1 LAVRDERAGLAQKS
15 LDLIEHSRS
24 ILAEINPTTVRGN
37 AYQLFT
43 RGLIE
48 NMGSKCVR
56 NVSRLLVIARE
67 KGIIPWGWIVDETR
81 QEERVSS
88 WNGLGDF
95 GETVVRGYRKDFW
108 QHQNSWIKVFSEK
121 ATVGGIVRPVLDE
134 FAVGFQVLHGF
145 GSATSLHDVA
155 EESLV
160 GDRYLEILYIGDF
173 DPSGMHMSEVDLPRR
188 VEKYGGVVDITRI
201 ALTSADCTD
210 ALPSFSVETKRGDP
224 RYAWFKRN
232 YGDRCWELDAMNP
245 NDLRQRLRDE
255 IIRRIDIAAW
265 ARCQA
270 IEKAERESLN
280 AYIRAWPKSIFE
292 PDQKCPDAL
301 EEREP

>member
-1 LAVRDERAGLAQKS
+1 MSGRGMAQKS
-15 LDLIEHSRS
+15 LDLIEYCRR
-24 ILAEINPTTVRGN
+24 ILAEIHPTTVRGV

-56 NVSRLLVIARE
+56 NVSRMIVIARE
-67 KGIIPWGWIVDETR
+67 KGIIPWEWIVDETR

-95 GETVVRGYRKDFW
+95 GETVTRAYRKDFW
-108 QHQNSWIKVFSEK
+108 QHQDSWIKVFSEK

-145 GSATSLHDVA
+145 GSATALHDVA
-155 EESLV
+155 EESLT
-160 GDRYLEILYIGDF
+160 GERPLEILYIGDF
-173 DPSGMHMSEVDLPRR
+173 DPSGMHMSEVDLPGR

-201 ALTSADCTD
+201 ALTRADCTA
-210 ALPSFSVETKRGDP
+210 ALPSFPVETKRSDP

-232 YGDRCWELDAMNP
+232 YGARCWELDAMNP
-245 NDLRQRLRDE
+245 NALRQRVHDAILT
-255 IIRRIDIAAW
+255 RIDHGAW
-265 ARCQA
+265 AHCQVVEA
-270 IEKAERESLN
+270 AERESLN
-280 AYIRAWPKSIFE
+280 AYIKAWAP
-292 PDQKCPDAL
+292 A
-301 EEREP
+301 

>member
-1 LAVRDERAGLAQKS
+1 MTGRGMAQKS
-15 LDLIEHSRS
+15 LDLIEHSRR
-24 ILAEINPTTVRGN
+24 ILAEIHPTTVRSV

-43 RGLIE
+43 RHLIE

-56 NVSRLLVIARE
+56 NVSRMIVIARE
-67 KGIIPWGWIVDETR
+67 KGIIPWDWIVDETR
-81 QEERVSS
+81 QEARISS

-134 FAVGFQVLHGF
+134 FAVSFQVLHGF

-173 DPSGMHMSEVDLPRR
+173 DPSGMHMSEVDLPGR

-201 ALTSADCTD
+201 ALASADCTD
-210 ALPSFSVETKRGDP
+210 ALPSFSVETKHGDP

-245 NDLRQRLRDE
+245 NDLRQRLRNE
-255 IIRRIDIAAW
+255 IVRRIDADAW
-265 ARCQA
+265 EHCQKV
-270 IEKAERESLN
+270 EEAERESLN
-280 AYIRAWPKSIFE
+280 RYIAAWGPGS
-292 PDQKCPDAL
+292 
-301 EEREP
+301 

>member
-1 LAVRDERAGLAQKS
+1 MTGRGMAQKS
-15 LDLIEHSRS
+15 IDLIGHCRS
-24 ILAEINPTTVRGN
+24 ILAEIHPTTVRGV

-48 NMGSKCVR
+48 NMGDKCVR
-56 NVSRLLVIARE
+56 NVSRMIVIARE
-67 KGIIPWGWIVDETR
+67 KGIIPWEWIVDETR

-88 WNGLGDF
+88 WSGLGDF
-95 GETVVRGYRKDFW
+95 GETVVRGYRKNFW

-145 GSATSLHDVA
+145 GSATAIHDVA
-155 EESLV
+155 EESLT
-160 GDRYLEILYIGDF
+160 GARYLEILYIGDF
-173 DPSGMHMSEVDLPRR
+173 DPSGMHMSEVDLPGR
-188 VEKYGGVVDITRI
+188 VRKYGGAVEITRI

-210 ALPSFSVETKRGDP
+210 ALPSFSVETKSRDP

-245 NDLRQRLRDE
+245 NDLRQRLQSE

-265 ARCQA
+265 AHCQA
-270 IEKAERESLN
+270 VEKAERESLN

-292 PDQKCPDAL
+292 PDQKCLGAI

>member
-1 LAVRDERAGLAQKS
+1 MSGGRGMARKSIELIGHCRSVLAA
-15 LDLIEHSRS
+15 IH
-24 ILAEINPTTVRGN
+24 PTTVRGV

-48 NMGSKCVR
+48 NMGDKWVR
-56 NVSRLLVIARE
+56 TVSRMVVIARE
-67 KGIIPWGWIVDETR
+67 KEIIPWGWIVDETR

-121 ATVGGIVRPVLDE
+121 ATVGGVVRPVLDE

-155 EESLV
+155 EESLT

-173 DPSGMHMSEVDLPRR
+173 DPSGMHMSEVDLPGR

-201 ALTSADCTD
+201 ALTRTDCTD
-210 ALPSFSVETKRGDP
+210 ALPSFSVETKRRDP
-224 RYAWFKRN
+224 RYSWFKRN
-232 YGDRCWELDAMNP
+232 YSDRCWELDAMNP
-245 NDLRQRLRDE
+245 NVLRERVRNE
-255 IIRRIDIAAW
+255 IIQCIDMAAW
-265 ARCQA
+265 AHCQTTEA
-270 IEKAERESLN
+270 AERDSLN
-280 AYIRAWPKSIFE
+280 AYVRAWATS
-292 PDQKCPDAL
+292 
-301 EEREP
+301 

>member
-1 LAVRDERAGLAQKS
+1 MSGRGMAQKS
-15 LDLIEHSRS
+15 LDLIEYCRR
-24 ILAEINPTTVRGN
+24 ILAEIHPTTVRGV

-56 NVSRLLVIARE
+56 NVSRMIVIARE
-67 KGIIPWGWIVDETR
+67 KGIIPWEWIVDETR

-95 GETVVRGYRKDFW
+95 GETVTRAYRKDFW
-108 QHQNSWIKVFSEK
+108 QHQDSWIKVFSEK

-145 GSATSLHDVA
+145 GSATALHDVA
-155 EESLV
+155 EESLT
-160 GDRYLEILYIGDF
+160 GERPLEILYIGDF
-173 DPSGMHMSEVDLPRR
+173 DPSGMHMSEVDLPGR

-201 ALTSADCTD
+201 ALTRADCTA
-210 ALPSFSVETKRGDP
+210 ALPSFPVETKRNDP

-232 YGDRCWELDAMNP
+232 CGARCWELDAMNP
-245 NDLRQRLRDE
+245 NALRQQVRDA
-255 IIRRIDIAAW
+255 ILTRIDHGAW
-265 ARCQA
+265 AHCQVVEA
-270 IEKAERESLN
+270 AERESLN
-280 AYIRAWPKSIFE
+280 AYIKAWAP
-292 PDQKCPDAL
+292 A
-301 EEREP
+301 

>member
-1 LAVRDERAGLAQKS
+1 V
-15 LDLIEHSRS
+15 
-24 ILAEINPTTVRGN
+24 

-43 RGLIE
+43 GGLIE
-48 NMGSKCVR
+48 NMGAPCVR
-56 NVSRLLVIARE
+56 NVSRMIVIARE
-67 KGIIPWGWIVDETR
+67 KGIIPWAWIVDETR

-145 GSATSLHDVA
+145 GSATAIHDVA
-155 EESLV
+155 EESLT
-160 GDRYLEILYIGDF
+160 GERYLEILYIGDS
-173 DPSGMHMSEVDLPRR
+173 DPSGMHMSEVDLPGR
-188 VEKYGGVVDITRI
+188 VGKYGGAVDITRI

-210 ALPSFSVETKRGDP
+210 ALPSFSVETKRRDP
-224 RYAWFKRN
+224 RYSWFKRN

-245 NDLRQRLRDE
+245 NDLRRRLRNETAHRYGRVGSLPKD
-255 IIRRIDIAAW
+255 
-265 ARCQA
+265 
-270 IEKAERESLN
+270 REG
-280 AYIRAWPKSIFE
+280 RAGEPQRVRQSMGKGMSIFA
-292 PDQKCPDAL
+292 PDQKCRTESAL
-301 EEREP
+301 IAIAWLMRKGGAR

>member
-1 LAVRDERAGLAQKS
+1 V
-15 LDLIEHSRS
+15 
-24 ILAEINPTTVRGN
+24 

-43 RGLIE
+43 GGLIE
-48 NMGSKCVR
+48 NMGAPCVR
-56 NVSRLLVIARE
+56 NVSRMIVIARE
-67 KGIIPWGWIVDETR
+67 KGIIPWAWIVDETR

-145 GSATSLHDVA
+145 GSATAIHDVA
-155 EESLV
+155 EESLT
-160 GDRYLEILYIGDF
+160 GERYLEILYIGDS
-173 DPSGMHMSEVDLPRR
+173 DPSGMHMSEVDLPGR
-188 VEKYGGVVDITRI
+188 VGKYGGAVDITRI

-210 ALPSFSVETKRGDP
+210 ALPSFSVETKRRDP
-224 RYAWFKRN
+224 RYSWFKRN

-245 NDLRQRLRDE
+245 NDLRRRLRNE
-255 IIRRIDIAAW
+255 IIQRIDMDAW
-265 ARCQA
+265 AHCQKT
-270 IEKAERESLN
+270 EKAERESLN
-280 AYIRAWPKSIFE
+280 AYVRAWAK
-292 PDQKCPDAL
+292 A
-301 EEREP
+301 

>member
-1 LAVRDERAGLAQKS
+1 MSGRGMAQKS
-15 LDLIEHSRS
+15 LDMIEHSRRV
-24 ILAEINPTTVRGN
+24 LAAIHPTTVRGV

-43 RGLIE
+43 HGLIE
-48 NMGSKCVR
+48 NMGEKCVR
-56 NVSRLLVIARE
+56 NVSRMIVIARE
-67 KGIIPWGWIVDETR
+67 KGTIPLEWIVDETR

-108 QHQNSWIKVFSEK
+108 QHQDSWIKVFSEK

-155 EESLV
+155 EESLT
-160 GDRYLEILYIGDF
+160 GERYLEILYIGDF
-173 DPSGMHMSEVDLPRR
+173 DPSGMHMSEVDLPGRI
-188 VEKYGGVVDITRI
+188 EKYGGVVDITRI
-201 ALTSADCTD
+201 ALTRPDCTD
-210 ALPSFSVETKRGDP
+210 ALPSFSVDTKRRDP

-245 NDLRQRLRDE
+245 NDLRRRLRSE
-255 IIRRIDIAAW
+255 IIRRIDLDAW
-265 ARCQA
+265 AHCQTA
-270 IEKAERESLN
+270 EAAERESLN
-280 AYIRAWPKSIFE
+280 TYVNAWPR
-292 PDQKCPDAL
+292 P
-301 EEREP
+301 